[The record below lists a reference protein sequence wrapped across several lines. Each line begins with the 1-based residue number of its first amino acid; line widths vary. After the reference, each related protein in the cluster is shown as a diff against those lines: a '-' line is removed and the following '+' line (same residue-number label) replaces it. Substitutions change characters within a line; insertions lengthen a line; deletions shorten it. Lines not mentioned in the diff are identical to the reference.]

1 MIHDALSSNKL
12 GISNPSQ
19 VGVDIKMTLPLLV
32 AALCFNGAGIGGQQ
46 VREMLPILLSEHI
59 RRVFIGSNTS
69 RTIALQCTSLLVPL
83 KSCDR
88 HIAFMLWEEI
98 YASALGGGSRGR
110 NA

>member
-46 VREMLPILLSEHI
+46 VREMLPNFLSEQI
-59 RRVFIGSNTS
+59 KKFLR
-69 RTIALQCTSLLVPL
+69 LVPL
-83 KSCDR
+83 RFNVLCCL
-88 HIAFMLWEEI
+88 FL
-98 YASALGGGSRGR
+98 
-110 NA
+110 

>member
-1 MIHDALSSNKL
+1 MIHDAFSGNNL

-59 RRVFIGSNTS
+59 RRVVLSAQI
-69 RTIALQCTSLLVPL
+69 LLVPL
-83 KSCDR
+83 RFNVFHCL
-88 HIAFMLWEEI
+88 FL
-98 YASALGGGSRGR
+98 
-110 NA
+110 

>member
-46 VREMLPILLSEHI
+46 VRKMLPILLSKQI
-59 RRVFIGSNTS
+59 IGIFIGSKGS
-69 RTIALQCTSLLVPL
+69 FQKRVSGFCPL
-83 KSCDR
+83 RGYPPTPLTDNHFAKKPLADR
-88 HIAFMLWEEI
+88 
-98 YASALGGGSRGR
+98 GGYPPT
-110 NA
+110 